1 MIKLG
6 KLGARLSAAL
16 LMMAVIAP
24 KAFAHGGVS
33 IEADKCVLTIGQYR
47 MHFTG
52 YQPEKSGGEEFCEDI
67 PSTGHAIIVMDFVD
81 PQLRGMDT
89 DLRIV
94 KTSTWSAAQAYKRG
108 DPAAEVLY
116 IPPQKY
122 KGGSIT
128 VDQRFAEPGY
138 FVGIVTARGNEQIAP
153 LFPFSVGY
161 GIGAF
166 SGGAGGRNLAV
177 AIGSLLVILVVGAV
191 YWYGTRRKQI
201 AVGSKT
207 A

>member
-1 MIKLG
+1 MSRLAVRIAGSLLLLLG
-6 KLGARLSAAL
+6 L
-16 LMMAVIAP
+16 IAP

-33 IEADKCVLTIGQYR
+33 IEEDKCVLKIGQYL

-52 YQPEKSGGEEFCEDI
+52 YQPENTGGEEFCEDI

-81 PQLRGMDT
+81 PQLRGMDA

-108 DPAAEVLY
+108 DAAEEVLY

-138 FVGIVTARGNEQIAP
+138 FVGIVTAKGNAEIASV
-153 LFPFSVGY
+153 FPFSVGY

-166 SGGAGGRNLAV
+166 SGGSGGRNLTL
-177 AIGSLLVILVVGAV
+177 AIGAFFVILVSGTVF
-191 YWYGTRRKQI
+191 WYVTRRRQL
-201 AVGSKT
+201 AVGPKT